1 MAWPAEI
8 SAAGEPAAVP
18 AGTARVGWSFIL
30 LYALAYT
37 GVWLALLTPVLVSI
51 AQRVQQIAP
60 AHAATSQSW
69 VLGLGAIVALIG
81 NPLFGRLSDR
91 TTSRLGM
98 RKPWMVGG
106 MLGGSA
112 ALLMI
117 AWAPSIVLVTIGW
130 CLAQLAFNA
139 VLAAVVAVLPDQVPV
154 EQRGTV
160 SGVLGICMPIGQV
173 GGTFLVQFVSG
184 SMFLMFMLPAA
195 IGFAAVLLFALL
207 LKDRHLQPQ
216 MNRPGLRD
224 VLGSLRV
231 DPRRNRDFAWAW
243 LSRFLLVTG
252 TSFLTTYQPFYLVEK
267 LGYAVSEVPR
277 LIFTGMLVHASLVVV
292 ASLLTGHISDV
303 LNRRKRFVVVAGVAY
318 AVGLWVIASAD
329 HYSAF
334 LLGMAISGMGQGMYF
349 ASDLALVT
357 QVLPNRERDAAKD
370 LGVFNIANT
379 LPQAVAPALG
389 PAILA
394 LSSGNYSWL
403 YVAAGLL
410 SLCSSFAIMPLR
422 SVK

>member
-1 MAWPAEI
+1 
-8 SAAGEPAAVP
+8 
-18 AGTARVGWSFIL
+18 
-30 LYALAYT
+30 
-37 GVWLALLTPVLVSI
+37 
-51 AQRVQQIAP
+51 
-60 AHAATSQSW
+60 
-69 VLGLGAIVALIG
+69 
-81 NPLFGRLSDR
+81 
-91 TTSRLGM
+91 
-98 RKPWMVGG
+98 
-106 MLGGSA
+106 
-112 ALLMI
+112 
-117 AWAPSIVLVTIGW
+117 
-130 CLAQLAFNA
+130 
-139 VLAAVVAVLPDQVPV
+139 
-154 EQRGTV
+154 
-160 SGVLGICMPIGQV
+160 VLGICMPIGQV

-207 LKDRHLQPQ
+207 LKDRHLPPQ
-216 MNRPGLRD
+216 VNRPGLRD
-224 VLGSLRV
+224 VFGSLRV

-252 TSFLTTYQPFYLVEK
+252 TSFLTTYEPFYLVDK
-267 LGYAVSEVPR
+267 LGYQVSEVPR
-277 LIFTGMLVHASLVVV
+277 LIFTGMLVHGSMVVV